1 MALSTP
7 SFDWDPAGPDRALA
21 LARGRVAARDYGAA
35 RELLAA
41 VRGAADCDARAFRS
55 LVLAAAAASN
65 DVAETWVREEP
76 ENPDALLLHARV
88 AAHRA
93 LHAVVGR
100 SELERVASDA
110 CRVACRAAPADP
122 TPYAVELSLLPLR
135 GRTGD
140 RVPGRPPGLPD
151 DPAWGLWRAAE
162 NRHPGHREAAQRLL
176 TLCYPRNGG
185 SAELASDT
193 AAYLASV
200 GPPHGVNRL
209 LPLLAALEGEHVP
222 GPSGPDPQRLSK
234 IHRLLGDLADQGSA
248 QPQAQQQRRNL
259 LEMLELEL
267 RGEHAVDPVA
277 EDLAREW
284 FGPGNAP
291 PASVTISDLSVLAEA
306 LHRGG
311 RFGPAWRVLQSIHPH
326 ASSFPWSRQGPPPKV
341 LSRVYKEC
349 RRGGRADAQSG
360 GAGR

>member
-1 MALSTP
+1 MSTP

-21 LARGRVAARDYGAA
+21 VACGRAASRDFGAA

-41 VRGAADCDARAFRS
+41 VRGPADRDTRAFRS
-55 LVLAAAAASN
+55 LVLASAAAST
-65 DVAETWVREEP
+65 DVAETWVGEEP

-93 LHAVVGR
+93 LHAVAGR
-100 SELERVASDA
+100 SELERIASDA
-110 CRVACRAAPADP
+110 CRTACRAAPADP
-122 TPYAVELSLLPLR
+122 TPYAVELSLLVLR
-135 GRTGD
+135 GQTGD
-140 RVPGRPPGLPD
+140 RLPGRPPGLPD
-151 DPAWGLWRAAE
+151 DAAWGLWRAAE

-176 TLCYPRNGG
+176 ALCYPRNGG
-185 SAELASDT
+185 SVELASDT

-209 LPLLAALEGEHVP
+209 LPLLAALEREHVR
-222 GPSGPDPQRLSK
+222 GPAGPDPQRVSK
-234 IHRLLGDLADQGSA
+234 IHQLLGDLTNQGST
-248 QPQAQQQRRNL
+248 QPQAQQRRRTL
-259 LEMLELEL
+259 LEMLDLEL

-291 PASVTISDLSVLAEA
+291 PSSVTVSDLSVLAEA

-311 RFGPAWRVLQSIHPH
+311 RLGPAWRVLQSIHPH
-326 ASSFPWSRQGPPPKV
+326 ASVFPWSRQGPALKV
-341 LSRVYKEC
+341 LTRVYKEC
-349 RRGGRADAQSG
+349 RRGGRADAAQAG